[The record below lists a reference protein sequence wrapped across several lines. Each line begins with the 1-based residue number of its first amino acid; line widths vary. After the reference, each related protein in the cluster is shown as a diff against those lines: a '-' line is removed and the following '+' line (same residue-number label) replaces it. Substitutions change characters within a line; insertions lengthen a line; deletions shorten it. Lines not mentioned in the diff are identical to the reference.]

1 MQILTLKDL
10 TVGFD
15 VQPLFQ
21 NIQLHVEAG
30 EHIALVGRNGAGKS
44 TLLKIIANQIQAD
57 SGQVQFAKNCK
68 VAMLSQMV
76 PLNLAGSVY
85 DVIASGLSDI
95 GALLTAYNAIL
106 TQLKT
111 NHSAENLAKQAELMQ
126 KIDAC
131 EGWSFDQKIQTIL
144 SKLNLDGSQLIS
156 DLSGGLKRRVLLGR
170 AIVSDPDIL
179 LLDEPTNHLDIEAV
193 LWLETFLKKYTR
205 TVILITHD
213 RDFMSSIAT
222 RIIEIDYRNL
232 FSWPGNYAHYCTLKA
247 DLIHAQEREYALFDK
262 RLSEEE
268 TWIRQGVKAR
278 RTRNEGR
285 VRRLEAMR
293 REKSEQFKRQG
304 KGKINIQIDIH
315 SGKTVFDI
323 EQLHYAY
330 EDKKIIRDFSAIIG
344 RGDRVGIVGPN
355 GSGKSTLIK
364 LLLGELTPASGK
376 VTQGTNLE
384 IAYFDQYRQ
393 ELDESQSVI
402 DNVAIGRERITID
415 GKDKHVISYLQDFL
429 FQPERARVKVS
440 MLSGGEKNRLLIA
453 KLFSRPANLI
463 IMDEPTN
470 DLDIETLELLEEK
483 LSDFPGTL
491 LVVSHDRAFLN
502 NVVTQLW
509 VIGNDGRIEEHV
521 GGNFDWENIIPQKES
536 LQPTEKKQHE
546 VVQPVKQASSLT
558 SIEKR
563 ELFELPK
570 KITKV
575 ENEITKLQAV
585 MLDPTFYQKDKNDI
599 AIHSKKLAEA
609 EKALEELYAKWQ
621 ELEDK
626 K

>member
-1 MQILTLKDL
+1 MQILALKDL

-15 VQPLFQ
+15 VHPLFQ

-44 TLLKIIANQIQAD
+44 TLLKIIANQIQPD
-57 SGQVQFAKNCK
+57 SGHVQFSKNCK
-68 VAMLSQMV
+68 IAMLSQMV
-76 PLNLAGSVY
+76 PLNLSGTVY
-85 DVIASGLSDI
+85 DVIASGLANI
-95 GALLTAYNAIL
+95 GELLTAYQHIL
-106 TQLKT
+106 NELKI
-111 NHSAENLAKQAELMQ
+111 NQSAENLAKQAALMQ

-144 SKLNLDGSQLIS
+144 SKLNLDGSILIS

-170 AIVSDPDIL
+170 ALVSDPDIL

-193 LWLETFLKKYTR
+193 LWLETFLKKYTK

-232 FSWPGNYAHYCTLKA
+232 FSWPGNYAHYCELKA

-293 REKSEQFKRQG
+293 REKAEQFKRQG
-304 KGKINIQIDIH
+304 KGKINIQIDTQ

-323 EQLHYAY
+323 EKITYAY
-330 EDKKIIRDFSAIIG
+330 ENQTIIRDFSAIVG

-364 LLLGELTPASGK
+364 LLLGDLQPKSGS

-393 ELDESQSVI
+393 ELDETQSVI

-415 GKDKHVISYLQDFL
+415 GKDKHIISYLQDFL
-429 FQPERARVKVS
+429 FQPERTRVKVS

-509 VIGNDGRIEEHV
+509 VIGESGKIEEHV
-521 GGNFDWENIIPQKES
+521 GGHFDWDNIIPQKEP
-536 LQPTEKKQHE
+536 LQPIEKKQ
-546 VVQPVKQASSLT
+546 VALTQSVKKASSLT
-558 SIEKR
+558 SLEKR
-563 ELFELPK
+563 ELLDLPK
-570 KITKV
+570 KIMKV
-575 ENEITKLQAV
+575 ENDITKLQTV
-585 MLDPTFYQKDKNDI
+585 MLEPTFYQKDKNEI
-599 AIHSKKLAEA
+599 AAHSKKLSEA
-609 EKALEELYAKWQ
+609 ETALEILYERWQ
-621 ELEDK
+621 TLEDK